1 MAMRRRPG
9 RRARSARASPTERM
23 APHRKFSSSTDVAR
37 LAGVSQSQVSRTFR
51 ADGSVSEKTRA
62 KVLAAAAA
70 LDYRPSVIPR
80 IMLTQRSGLVAIAV
94 GGMTNP
100 FNAAALE
107 RLTAGLQAEGWQ
119 ALLVHVD
126 SGHSLDGAIPKLAG
140 YRVDAVISALAVLSR
155 EAADAL
161 ARNRIPVVSFNTVE
175 VNAWVSSVSSDN
187 AAAGRSVAEL
197 FLARGARHLGFVPG
211 PPDSP
216 AGLARWAGF
225 RDSVLAA
232 GLPEPAV
239 LAGGDFTYEA
249 GRRAVLAARRAGA
262 LPEALFGAN
271 DLIALGAIDGLR
283 QDLGLDVP
291 GDVMVAGF
299 DDIPPSAWEGYDLTT
314 AAQNIPA
321 MVEAALAILGAATA
335 SPARDHAARVVVPA
349 RLVERGST
357 RPRR

>member
-1 MAMRRRPG
+1 MASDRNF
-9 RRARSARASPTERM
+9 A
-23 APHRKFSSSTDVAR
+23 SSTDVAR

-51 ADGSVSEKTRA
+51 TGGSVSEKTRA

-70 LDYRPSVIPR
+70 LHYRPSVIPR

-94 GGMTNP
+94 GGMANP
-100 FNAAALE
+100 FNAAALDG
-107 RLTAGLQAEGWQ
+107 LTARLQADGWQ

-161 ARNRIPVVSFNTVE
+161 ARNRIPVISFNTAE
-175 VNAWVSSVSSDN
+175 VNAWVTSVSSDN

-197 FLARGARHLGFVPG
+197 FLARGARRAGFIAG

-216 AGLARWAGF
+216 AGVARWAGF
-225 RDSVLAA
+225 HDRLRGA
-232 GLPEPAV
+232 GRPAPAV

-249 GRRAVLAARRAGA
+249 GRRAVLQAHRAGG
-262 LPEALFGAN
+262 LPEALFAAN

-283 QDLGLDVP
+283 QDLGLGVP

-299 DDIPPSAWEGYDLTT
+299 DDIPPSAWQGYDLTT
-314 AAQNIPA
+314 VAQDVPA

-335 SPARDHAARVVVPA
+335 APARDHAARVVVPT

-357 RPRR
+357 RRAR